1 MIRFSTLKCYS
12 SIRESDSNT
21 PPKGTTMS
29 SLKKIEANRLN
40 AQKSTGPRSEVGKAR
55 SAQNARREGYT
66 ADVIVLSVEDKD
78 IFNRM
83 HQDFTD
89 QYQPITVTEEQF
101 LLEMVWARWR
111 THRIWNAE
119 SMHLERALE
128 NACVTQMPEPVNASG
143 IAIGDEI
150 DKLDKFAR
158 YEGRLTRQFN
168 KAKENLLE
176 AQQIRT
182 AREASAKAEQERLE
196 REATEKNEANEE
208 PFDGEFEGYPVI
220 PLEPAKPYLLELLGR
235 SNDINGRAPEN
246 APPSNGKNEAK

>member
-1 MIRFSTLKCYS
+1 
-12 SIRESDSNT
+12 
-21 PPKGTTMS
+21 MS
-29 SLKKIEANRLN
+29 SLRKIEANRRN
-40 AQKSTGPRSEVGKAR
+40 AEKSTGPRSEAGKSRA
-55 SAQNARREGYT
+55 AQNARQHGYT

-83 HQDFTD
+83 HQDLTD

-101 LLEMVWARWR
+101 LLEMTWARWR

-128 NACVTQMPEPVNASG
+128 NACVTQMAEPVNASG

-168 KAKENLLE
+168 KAKQNLLE
-176 AQQIRT
+176 AQELRE
-182 AREASAKAEQERLE
+182 AREAAAKQEQE
-196 REATEKNEANEE
+196 TEKNEANEE

-220 PLEPAKPYLLELLGR
+220 PLEQPKPYLLDLLGR
-235 SNDINGRAPEN
+235 GNDINGRAPEN
-246 APPSNGKNEAK
+246 VPPKDQSK

>member
-1 MIRFSTLKCYS
+1 
-12 SIRESDSNT
+12 
-21 PPKGTTMS
+21 MS
-29 SLKKIEANRLN
+29 SLRKIEANRRN
-40 AQKSTGPRSEVGKAR
+40 AEKSTGPRSEVGKAR
-55 SAQNARREGYT
+55 SAQNARQHGYT

-83 HQDFTD
+83 HQDLTD
-89 QYQPITVTEEQF
+89 QYQPITITEEQF
-101 LLEMVWARWR
+101 LLEMTWARWR

-150 DKLDKFAR
+150 DKLDKFVR

-168 KAKENLLE
+168 KAKQNLLE

-182 AREASAKAEQERLE
+182 ARETAAKEEQERLDRE
-196 REATEKNEANEE
+196 GAEKNEATEK
-208 PFDGEFEGYPVI
+208 PFDGEFEGHPVI
-220 PLEPAKPYLLELLGR
+220 PLEQPKPYLLDLLGR
-235 SNDINGRAPEN
+235 TNDINGRAPEN
-246 APPSNGKNEAK
+246 ARPEDRKNEAN

>member
-1 MIRFSTLKCYS
+1 
-12 SIRESDSNT
+12 
-21 PPKGTTMS
+21 MS
-29 SLKKIEANRLN
+29 SLRKIEANRQN
-40 AQKSTGPRSEVGKAR
+40 AQKSTGPRSAVGKAR

-83 HQDFTD
+83 HQDLTD
-89 QYQPITVTEEQF
+89 QYQPITITEEQF
-101 LLEMVWARWR
+101 LLEMTWARWR

-168 KAKENLLE
+168 KAKQNLLE
-176 AQQIRT
+176 AQELRE
-182 AREASAKAEQERLE
+182 ARELAAKEEQERLD
-196 REATEKNEANEE
+196 REETGKNEATEE

-220 PLEPAKPYLLELLGR
+220 PLEPPKPYLLELLGR
-235 SNDINGRAPEN
+235 TNDVNGRAPEN
-246 APPSNGKNEAK
+246 VPPQDRKNEAK

>member
-1 MIRFSTLKCYS
+1 
-12 SIRESDSNT
+12 
-21 PPKGTTMS
+21 MS
-29 SLKKIEANRLN
+29 SLRKLEANRRN
-40 AQKSTGPRSEVGKAR
+40 AEKSTGPRSEAGKCR
-55 SAQNARREGYT
+55 SAQNARQHGYT

-83 HQDFTD
+83 HQDLTD

-101 LLEMVWARWR
+101 VLEMTWARWR

-168 KAKENLLE
+168 KAKQNLLE
-176 AQQIRT
+176 AQEIRE
-182 AREASAKAEQERLE
+182 ARELAAKEEQQD
-196 REATEKNEANEE
+196 AVKNEANEE
-208 PFDGEFEGYPVI
+208 PFDGEFEGLSVI
-220 PLEPAKPYLLELLGR
+220 PLEPPKPYLLELLGR
-235 SNDINGRAPEN
+235 GNDINGRAPEN
-246 APPSNGKNEAK
+246 ARPEDLLKKNDRQ

>member
-1 MIRFSTLKCYS
+1 
-12 SIRESDSNT
+12 
-21 PPKGTTMS
+21 MS
-29 SLKKIEANRLN
+29 SLKKIEANRRN
-40 AQKSTGPRSEVGKAR
+40 AEKSTGPRSEAGKSR
-55 SAQNARREGYT
+55 SAQNARQHGYT

-83 HQDFTD
+83 HQDLTD

-101 LLEMVWARWR
+101 LLEMTWARWR

-168 KAKENLLE
+168 KAKQNLLE
-176 AQQIRT
+176 AQELRE
-182 AREASAKAEQERLE
+182 ARERALKEEQE
-196 REATEKNEANEE
+196 AVKNEANEE
-208 PFDGEFEGYPVI
+208 PFDGEFEGLPVI
-220 PLEPAKPYLLELLGR
+220 PLESPKPYLLDLLGR
-235 SNDINGRAPEN
+235 GNDINGRTPE
-246 APPSNGKNEAK
+246 KNEPNRT